1 MNKIISTT
9 VALIVA
15 LIAALAALP
24 ACAEDDFYAGAALGT
39 KGTMLGSTGSTLPF
53 KLYGGFALTE
63 HVAVE
68 AGYTSFG
75 VFEYSGD
82 REIALRALSVAV
94 KGSFAITDSWSAF
107 GKVGAARHVIDV
119 KGTGL
124 SVREQNKTTPMLGV
138 GVGYKFTPNL
148 TADLELVSYGKIKLD
163 NGRLAFRQLQLGA
176 NYSF

>member
-1 MNKIISTT
+1 MNKIVSTT
-9 VALIVA
+9 IA

-39 KGTMLGSTGSTLPF
+39 KGTMIGSTGSSLPF
-53 KLYGGFALTE
+53 KLYGGFALNE
-63 HVAVE
+63 HLAVE

-82 REIALRALSVAV
+82 REIGLRALTIGV
-94 KGSFAITDSWSAF
+94 KGSFAIADSWSAF
-107 GKVGAARHVIDV
+107 GKVGVARHMIDV
-119 KGTGL
+119 KGAGL
-124 SVREQNKTTPMLGV
+124 SVREQNKARPMLGV
-138 GVGYKFTPNL
+138 GVGYKLTANL
-148 TADLELVSYGKIKLD
+148 TADLELVSYGKIKVD